1 MEASGGKKKDIQSFK
16 GNVWRDG
23 RFTESKFHIYEGKIG
38 NGLKTRP
45 SEAAYIIPPFT
56 EPHIHG
62 GWGKDFE
69 KSEFSPLEKK
79 LKHSGVFC
87 AVPAISCSSLDKLKK
102 ISASFKKYKAEKPRS
117 IFPFLRVE
125 GPFIS
130 PAKKGAQEEKYIL
143 PAAIQNIEELLSIES
158 YKIHTFAPEIPHS
171 DIFVTKALNSG
182 KIPSAGHSQAAYR
195 DFIRLYDLGL
205 RHLTHFPN
213 AMSPLHHRE
222 IGLTGAGL
230 LLDGLQLEFIADG
243 IHNSIDF
250 FALLLKIKGPSFCLT
265 SDMVPPAFSGSRSFP
280 HIKTDSAGRR
290 ITMEND
296 VLAGGATSVPEQAT
310 VLFKYGIK
318 PEEIIPL
325 ACTNALKFLSL
336 PVPEIK
342 QGQDADFILLNKSF
356 EAEAVY
362 EKGKRL

>member
-1 MEASGGKKKDIQSFK
+1 MKASGGKKKDIQSFK
-16 GNVWRDG
+16 GKVWRDG
-23 RFTESKFHIYEGKIG
+23 RIIESEFHIHEGKIA
-38 NGLKTRP
+38 NDLKSRP
-45 SEAAYIIPPFT
+45 YKAAYIIPPFT

-69 KSEFSPLEKK
+69 KSDFGPLEKK
-79 LKHSGVFC
+79 LKRLGIFC
-87 AVPAISCSSLDKLKK
+87 AVPTISCSSVDKLKK
-102 ISASFKKYKAEKPRS
+102 LSASFKKYKAEKPQS

-130 PAKKGAQEEKYIL
+130 PAKKGAQDERYIL
-143 PAAIQNIEELLSIES
+143 PATIQNIEELLNIDS
-158 YKIHTFAPEIPHS
+158 YKIHTFAPEMTHS
-171 DIFVTKALNSG
+171 DIFVTKALNAG

-195 DFIRLYDLGL
+195 DFLRLYDLGL
-205 RHLTHFPN
+205 RHMTHYPN

-243 IHNSIDF
+243 IHNSMDF
-250 FALLLKIKGPSFCLT
+250 FSLLLKVKGPSFCLA
-265 SDMVPPAFSGSRSFP
+265 SDMVPPAFSGSQIFP
-280 HIKTDSAGRR
+280 HIKTDSTGRR
-290 ITMEND
+290 ITIEND
-296 VLAGGATSVPEQAT
+296 VLAGGATSVPEQAAA
-310 VLFKYGIK
+310 LFKFHIK

-336 PVPEIK
+336 PIPEIK

-356 EAEAVY
+356 DVEAVY

>member
-1 MEASGGKKKDIQSFK
+1 MEAVGKNKEAVQSFK
-16 GNVWRDG
+16 AKVWRDG
-23 RFTESKFHIYEGKIG
+23 RFTESEFHIKKGKIVS
-38 NGLKTRP
+38 GLKTRP
-45 SEAAYIIPPFT
+45 YKAAYIIPPYT

-62 GWGKDFE
+62 GWGKDFK
-69 KSEFSPLEKK
+69 KSDFGPLEKT
-79 LKHSGVFC
+79 LKRLGIFC
-87 AVPAISCSSLDKLKK
+87 AVPAISCSSVDRLKK
-102 ISASFKKYKAEKPRS
+102 ISASFKKYKEKNPDS
-117 IFPFLRVE
+117 MFPFLRVE

-130 PAKKGAQEEKYIL
+130 RGKKGAQDEKYIL
-143 PAAIQNIEELLSIES
+143 PPTIRNFKELLSIDS
-158 YKIHTFAPEIPHS
+158 YKIHTFAPEITHS
-171 DIFVTKALNSG
+171 DVFVTKALKAG

-205 RHLTHFPN
+205 RHMTHFPN

-265 SDMVPPAFSGSRSFP
+265 SDMVPQAFSGSRSFP
-280 HIKTDSAGRR
+280 HVKADPTGRR
-290 ITMEND
+290 ITIEND
-296 VLAGGATSVPEQAT
+296 VLAGGATPVPEQAAM
-310 VLFKYGIK
+310 LFKYGIK

-325 ACTNALKFLSL
+325 TCTNALKFLGL
-336 PVPEIK
+336 PVTEIK

-356 EAEAVY
+356 EVEAVY